1 MATPSISKSDAVLT
15 AYASVRI
22 NASADEVFGV
32 ITSFEKYG
40 SGYSQY
46 KWDDHRDK
54 MPIVGAKGLYSFQVE
69 EIQDR
74 NIPVVLTLLDPAHK
88 KMAAKTIGYPDW
100 LLGSE
105 RVQQVVSI
113 KGRSNICEYRTWIT
127 LEGLAAYYPL
137 LTAKD
142 ELQDVAKDAAMELK
156 IFIEGRNRKA

>member
-1 MATPSISKSDAVLT
+1 MATPSISKNDAVLT

-69 EIQDR
+69 EIQDL

-88 KMAAKTIGYPDW
+88 KWRRKRLDTPIGFWFRESPTRCID
-100 LLGSE
+100 
-105 RVQQVVSI
+105 
-113 KGRSNICEYRTWIT
+113 
-127 LEGLAAYYPL
+127 
-137 LTAKD
+137 
-142 ELQDVAKDAAMELK
+142 
-156 IFIEGRNRKA
+156 